1 MNRSPGARGQ
11 PGQEK
16 VFAVAQAQGSAARTG
31 PLRALFRWHLPWYLE
46 LALVAVLLW
55 GMDAVTGFRADAR
68 VAGLANATVVRAISR
83 DLGGH
88 VMLIMN
94 GWLAE
99 HAWLAAAAASY
110 YIVLHGLITGVVGI
124 ALLRARPPR
133 FALHR
138 NALILAT
145 AIGTAVFWLYPVAPP
160 RMLPGFHDIA
170 SDTVPFFASLLD
182 SKAAGMF
189 AALPS
194 LHVIWAVWAAIAIQA
209 IVRRRLWRAIVWVYP
224 AATVAD
230 VMATGNHYLLD
241 VLAGPVVVLLAYA
254 TAAGAAAAV
263 RAWRR
268 SLADRRRRISPAQT
282 APPPPVP
289 AQTAAAWI
297 AAAWIAAAWGVYPAG
312 LAESGKP
319 GRSGGRANRPEPV
332 HNADPGLPSEAI
344 HQTARLQ
351 AVRSRH
357 ELTGSGFHSGGV
369 LGRYLRVWPHGFA
382 VG

>member
-1 MNRSPGARGQ
+1 M
-11 PGQEK
+11 
-16 VFAVAQAQGSAARTG
+16 AQAQGSAARTG

-46 LALVAVLLW
+46 LAVVAVVLW
-55 GMDAVTGFRADAR
+55 GMDAVTGFRTGAR
-68 VAGLANATVVRAISR
+68 VAGLANATEVRAISR

-99 HAWLAAAAASY
+99 HAWLAAAAAVY

-194 LHVIWAVWAAIAIQA
+194 LHVIWAVWVAVAIRA
-209 IVRRRLWRAIVWVYP
+209 IVHRRLWRAVAWVYP
-224 AATVAD
+224 ALTVAD

-254 TAAGAAAAV
+254 IAAGLEAAV
-263 RAWRR
+263 RAWRS
-268 SLADRRRRISPAQT
+268 SLAERGRRISPART
-282 APPPPVP
+282 APPLSVP
-289 AQTAAAWI
+289 ALT
-297 AAAWIAAAWGVYPAG
+297 AAAWIAAAWGVYPAR
-312 LAESGKP
+312 LAESGGPARP
-319 GRSGGRANRPEPV
+319 GRLTDAAGAAVPKARTTADHGPANHPQPA
-332 HNADPGLPSEAI
+332 HNSDPGPACEPI
-344 HQTARLQ
+344 GQKTPCQ
-351 AVRSRH
+351 AVRSPH
-357 ELTGSGFHSGGV
+357 ELTAPGIRWAEVSA
-369 LGRYLRVWPHGFA
+369 RYLRFWAPGFT

>member
-1 MNRSPGARGQ
+1 MNRSPGARGE

-31 PLRALFRWHLPWYLE
+31 TLRALFRWHLPWYLE

-68 VAGLANATVVRAISR
+68 VAGLANAAEVRAISR

-88 VMLIMN
+88 VTLIMN

-99 HAWLAAAAASY
+99 HAWLAATAASY

-145 AIGTAVFWLYPVAPP
+145 AIGTAVFWVYPVAPP
-160 RMLPGFHDIA
+160 RMLDGFHDIA

-194 LHVIWAVWAAIAIQA
+194 LHVVWAVWVAVAIRA
-209 IVRRRLWRAIVWVYP
+209 IVRRRLWRAVAWAYP
-224 AATVAD
+224 ALTVAD

-254 TAAGAAAAV
+254 VAAGLEAAV
-263 RAWRR
+263 HAWRR
-268 SLADRRRRISPAQT
+268 SLADHKRETFRVTGRRHGGPESP
-282 APPPPVP
+282 
-289 AQTAAAWI
+289 
-297 AAAWIAAAWGVYPAG
+297 YR
-312 LAESGKP
+312 P
-319 GRSGGRANRPEPV
+319 GRG
-332 HNADPGLPSEAI
+332 PGESSPTRT
-344 HQTARLQ
+344 QR
-351 AVRSRH
+351 RSRPGQR
-357 ELTGSGFHSGGV
+357 TNPPGDCPPGGS
-369 LGRYLRVWPHGFA
+369 RPARIN
-382 VG
+382 

>member
-1 MNRSPGARGQ
+1 VG
-11 PGQEK
+11 
-16 VFAVAQAQGSAARTG
+16 QAQGSAARIS
-31 PLRALFRWHLPWYLE
+31 PLRALFRWHPPWYLE

-55 GMDAVTGFRADAR
+55 GMDAVTGFRAGAR
-68 VAGLANATVVRAISR
+68 VAGLANATEVRAISR

-88 VMLIMN
+88 VTLIMN
-94 GWLAE
+94 GWLAD

-194 LHVIWAVWAAIAIQA
+194 LHVIWAVWVAVAIWAL
-209 IVRRRLWRAIVWVYP
+209 VRRRL
-224 AATVAD
+224 
-230 VMATGNHYLLD
+230 
-241 VLAGPVVVLLAYA
+241 
-254 TAAGAAAAV
+254 
-263 RAWRR
+263 
-268 SLADRRRRISPAQT
+268 
-282 APPPPVP
+282 
-289 AQTAAAWI
+289 
-297 AAAWIAAAWGVYPAG
+297 
-312 LAESGKP
+312 
-319 GRSGGRANRPEPV
+319 
-332 HNADPGLPSEAI
+332 
-344 HQTARLQ
+344 
-351 AVRSRH
+351 
-357 ELTGSGFHSGGV
+357 
-369 LGRYLRVWPHGFA
+369 
-382 VG
+382 